1 MGTLGGTSAASGG
14 GGSPPTPLCRCRV
27 LYIGCAV
34 PTVTKD
40 GLQGI
45 QQPLRERYPASE
57 SPEARGI
64 DSWLSVWYNGLLLE
78 YVDGEKRTDSAFF
91 AINSLHY
98 CAAVRYVNMGGFAV
112 EGGGERFIPL
122 DSPFAQT
129 DSPHPPIFAAIFRRT
144 TGVKVL
150 ECHGFVCT
158 NEKAANAL
166 VRCCF
171 HAYAD
176 TMYLKLDEKMPS
188 PGGLKSIREPPPQQ
202 IQSRSGTPSSEPNFS
217 EQENGSGIPPPPG
230 PSVIVEGTQEW
241 NDRAI
246 SQKTWKRRQQS
257 GEYDGSSLN
266 SSLIKKGGVSGGV
279 YSRERQQQQ
288 HEGGILVPYRE
299 NGNGVA
305 NNNFNNARRTTSHT
319 ELRPPVG
326 QLSPADH
333 FEQFGHR
340 PPMPNPFMF
349 GGPMPSPPPPPPHPG
364 LVFIPPGLAPQPP
377 GHFFRQPPP
386 PMHHHSPP
394 HFFPPRPPFP
404 PFPPPPHFGRIAA
417 PPPPFMMRPFFM
429 VMPPHFMGG
438 GGHHHPRPKSP
449 ERLGGGPIITE
460 TAYDT
465 FPRNNRTTYEEPI
478 YMPSTD
484 NTVPP
489 QASYKPGSFSP
500 ELYEH
505 YYETYRQQ
513 RTTERKNV
521 MSRTDSDASADYW
534 ESGVEA
540 NSFRKTRNNA
550 GNITPK
556 AERGQSPVGGNKKN
570 GDGDNGTLTKTR
582 ITQQQ
587 QQPGPSTSRTELIV
601 NGKARPDTPPADYE
615 VGGGQ
620 RATTAH

>member
-1 MGTLGGTSAASGG
+1 MGTLGGTSAS
-14 GGSPPTPLCRCRV
+14 GSPPTPLCRCRV

-122 DSPFAQT
+122 DSPFALT

-158 NEKAANAL
+158 SEKGANAL

-188 PGGLKSIREPPPQQ
+188 PGGLKCIREPPQQQ
-202 IQSRSGTPSSEPNFS
+202 IQSRSETPSSEPNFS

-230 PSVIVEGTQEW
+230 PSVIAEGTQEW

-266 SSLIKKGGVSGGV
+266 SSLIKKGGVGSGV
-279 YSRERQQQQ
+279 YNRGQQQ
-288 HEGGILVPYRE
+288 HEGGILVPYRVGE
-299 NGNGVA
+299 NGNNGVV

-319 ELRPPVG
+319 ELRSPPVG
-326 QLSPADH
+326 QLSNEH

-349 GGPMPSPPPPPPHPG
+349 GGPPPPMHHPGGPPPHPG
-364 LVFIPPGLAPQPP
+364 LVFIPPGMPPPPP

-386 PMHHHSPP
+386 MHHPP

-404 PFPPPPHFGRIAA
+404 PFPPHGVPPPHFGRIAA
-417 PPPPFMMRPFFM
+417 PPPFMMRPFFM

-438 GGHHHPRPKSP
+438 PHARPKSP

-465 FPRNNRTTYEEPI
+465 FPRHNRTTYEEPI
-478 YMPSTD
+478 YMPSAD

-489 QASYKPGSFSP
+489 QASYKPGNFSP

-540 NSFRKTRNNA
+540 NTFRKTRINA
-550 GNITPK
+550 GNTTPK
-556 AERGQSPVGGNKKN
+556 AERGQSPNVGTKKN
-570 GDGDNGTLTKTR
+570 EGDNGTLTKTR
-582 ITQQQ
+582 TQQ

-615 VGGGQ
+615 GVGGHRG
-620 RATTAH
+620 TNAH

>member
-122 DSPFAQT
+122 DSPFALT

-144 TGVKVL
+144 TGVL

-188 PGGLKSIREPPPQQ
+188 PGGLKSIREPPQQQQ

-319 ELRPPVG
+319 
-326 QLSPADH
+326 
-333 FEQFGHR
+333 
-340 PPMPNPFMF
+340 
-349 GGPMPSPPPPPPHPG
+349 
-364 LVFIPPGLAPQPP
+364 
-377 GHFFRQPPP
+377 
-386 PMHHHSPP
+386 
-394 HFFPPRPPFP
+394 
-404 PFPPPPHFGRIAA
+404 GRIAA

-556 AERGQSPVGGNKKN
+556 AERGQSPAGGNKKN
-570 GDGDNGTLTKTR
+570 
-582 ITQQQ
+582 
-587 QQPGPSTSRTELIV
+587 GPSTSRTELIV

-615 VGGGQ
+615 VGGGH